1 MVSEFKLG
9 NFPNVAGAKN
19 AEWRVDR
26 RGKAVGLIVRVSY
39 QRPDIP
45 ANSPASQDSVSL
57 FGLRGSQ
64 PVLLGTA
71 QNNAE
76 VRELMDKTLRWVPR
90 KIGASLHRANQIQG
104 SHALRR
110 GTLAWDSLASSI

>member
-45 ANSPASQDSVSL
+45 TNSSASQDSVL
-57 FGLRGSQ
+57 FVFDLRGSQ

-76 VRELMDKTLRWVPR
+76 VRELMDKTLR
-90 KIGASLHRANQIQG
+90 
-104 SHALRR
+104 
-110 GTLAWDSLASSI
+110 